1 MAKSD
6 MIQAIRAILQPKEQG
21 FTTVYYRDGNKEVD
35 SGYKIPNVDGVNRKM
50 IMSSADSIEALKQ
63 FMEAQ

>member
-1 MAKSD
+1 MGKQD
-6 MIQAIRAILQPKEQG
+6 KIRAIRGLLQPKPMG
-21 FTTVYYRDGNKEVD
+21 VTTVYYRDGNKEVD

-63 FMEAQ
+63 FMNAE